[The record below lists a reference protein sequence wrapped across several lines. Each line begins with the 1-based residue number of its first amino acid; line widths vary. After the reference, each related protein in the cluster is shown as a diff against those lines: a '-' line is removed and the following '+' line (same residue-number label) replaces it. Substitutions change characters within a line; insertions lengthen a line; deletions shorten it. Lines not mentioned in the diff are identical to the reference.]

1 MYEEA
6 IGDGGPSNQDD
17 ANIQVKKRTLAMDG
31 QIDSQPQPTSAQSLY
46 YVLT

>member
-17 ANIQVKKRTLAMDG
+17 ANIQVEKRTLAMDG